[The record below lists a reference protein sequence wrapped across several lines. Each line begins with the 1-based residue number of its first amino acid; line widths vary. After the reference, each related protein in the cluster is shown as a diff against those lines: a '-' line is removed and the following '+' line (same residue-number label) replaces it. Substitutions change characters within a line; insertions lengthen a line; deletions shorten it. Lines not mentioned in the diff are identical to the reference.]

1 MELGFLTPLTTRPG
15 PGPAGRSGTSDH
27 PVHLVAFFDRTGTAP
42 ARRGDRCRHGGY
54 GAVGALPHDAPG

>member
-27 PVHLVAFFDRTGTAP
+27 PVRPVASFDRTRTAP
-42 ARRGDRCRHGGY
+42 ARRGDRHRHGGS
-54 GAVGALPHDAPG
+54 GAVGAQPHDAPG